1 MIYWWFDVRGIV
13 MTIEISVI
21 VPVYNVEKYL
31 DKCIQSI
38 LDQSFKNFELILI
51 DDGSFDSSG
60 LICDKYL
67 NLDNRVIVRHQ
78 VNKGQ
83 SAARNVGLDCAC
95 GKYITFIDSDDWVEP
110 QYLEF
115 LYNKINNVKVDI
127 VRGAFKQIGV
137 NVNKNIV
144 YGIDGKEIVI
154 KNNGN
159 NIIDS
164 YLSGKIMPMMTAGLY
179 DAKLFQRVRF
189 PEHLCAEDIY
199 VTFLILYY
207 SKSIIL
213 TNEILYNIREN
224 MESVTHKKIKII
236 DICNT
241 WKCVRDFALT
251 NGLLCNF
258 VEKIDSLI
266 ARLLYHFIR
275 DAKQDGVRIIVIHND
290 TLCFINA
297 NLNIV
302 RRLLLKFVILKNS
315 VKVCTDIKK

>member
-199 VTFLILYY
+199 VTFLCLYF
-207 SKSIIL
+207 SKKVCL
-213 TNEILYNIREN
+213 TNEIIYNNRVN
-224 MESVTHKKIKII
+224 FNSVCHTKIKLM
-236 DICNT
+236 DICYT
-241 WKCVRDFALT
+241 WYAIKNFCST
-251 NGLLCNF
+251 NL
-258 VEKIDSLI
+258 IDVKVIRTIDAILS
-266 ARLLYHFIR
+266 RLLYHFIR
-275 DAKQDGVRIIVIHND
+275 DSKND
-290 TLCFINA
+290 NFRVKSIEKTLENYISK
-297 NLNIV
+297 NLNFTRKIIFGYV
-302 RRLLLKFVILKNS
+302 TTNS
-315 VKVCTDIKK
+315 